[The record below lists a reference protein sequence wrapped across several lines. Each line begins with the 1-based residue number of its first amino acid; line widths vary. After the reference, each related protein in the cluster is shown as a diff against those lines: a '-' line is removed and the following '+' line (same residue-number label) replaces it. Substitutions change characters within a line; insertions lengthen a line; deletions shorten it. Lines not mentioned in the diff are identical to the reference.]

1 MQPQR
6 LTMPKINQ
14 LPTKNN
20 HSSLKKHQLKS
31 KKNSQKKKRKTPML
45 LEKCAAVAS
54 AIAKTKRT
62 GHTHAVD
69 ASQLSA
75 GSLLLV
81 F

>member
-20 HSSLKKHQLKS
+20 HSSLKKHQPKS
-31 KKNSQKKKRKTPML
+31 KKNSQKKRKTPML

-62 GHTHAVD
+62 GHIHAVD